1 MENIN
6 EKFFIMDNQKKTVK
20 YPMGTQGPQN
30 PLHLYFENR
39 HNELVKKISE
49 KQ

>member
-6 EKFFIMDNQKKTVK
+6 EKFFIMDNQKKVR

-30 PLHLYFENR
+30 PLHLYFKNR